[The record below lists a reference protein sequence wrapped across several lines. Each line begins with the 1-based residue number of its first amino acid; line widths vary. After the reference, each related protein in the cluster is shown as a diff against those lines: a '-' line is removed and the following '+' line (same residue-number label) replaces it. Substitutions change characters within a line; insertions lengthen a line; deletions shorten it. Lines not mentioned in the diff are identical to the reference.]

1 MDLKKIKSMV
11 PMPLKNL
18 FYKSRYFWQ
27 CVQLEYARNNAK
39 INPQSII
46 ILGNQK
52 SGTSAIAVLLAKLTN
67 KSFHIDLMR
76 SNEQNI
82 YVQLKQKNASFK
94 NFVKFNSLEFSKDI
108 IKEPNLTLFYDELVE
123 YFPQAKLVLV
133 VRDPRSNIRSILD
146 RYKIPGNLDQMT
158 PEQYENL
165 VRSWPSVFDASWLGF
180 QGENYI
186 EMLAGRWNYMAD
198 VFFLHSDRIILVKY
212 EDFLKDKIGVIYR
225 IAQQLGLEAIN
236 DISDQINIQY
246 QPAGKNKNL
255 KYIDFFGEK
264 NLERI
269 ERICGER
276 MKKLEYYGD

>member
-1 MDLKKIKSMV
+1 MELKKIKQMV
-11 PMPLKNL
+11 PIPLKNL
-18 FYKSRYFWQ
+18 FYKFRDLWNM
-27 CVQLEYARNNAK
+27 VEIEYARNRAK
-39 INPQSII
+39 INPKPII

-52 SGTSAIAVLLAKLTN
+52 SGTSAIAMLLASLTN
-67 KSFHIDLMR
+67 KSVHIDLMR

-82 YVQLKQKNASFK
+82 YVKLKQKRAKFED
-94 NFVKFNSLEFSKDI
+94 FIKFNRLEFSKDI
-108 IKEPNLTLFYDELVE
+108 IKEPNLTLFYDELIE
-123 YFPQAKLVLV
+123 YFPLARLVLV

-146 RYKIPGNLDQMT
+146 RYKIPGNLEQMT
-158 PEQYENL
+158 PEHYENL

-180 QGENYI
+180 RGENYI

-198 VFFLHSDRIILVKY
+198 VFFLHAERIILVKY

-225 IAQQLGLEAIN
+225 LAEELGLEKIN
-236 DISDQINIQY
+236 DISEQINIQY
-246 QPAGKNKNL
+246 QPAGKNRNL

-276 MKKLEYYGD
+276 MKKLEYY